1 MITRLLL
8 VSSVLL
14 VLSIQGTVGAG
25 GRPDVADPF
34 AFLRPM
40 VAVTGPE
47 RQRLAS
53 GEPVARIVP
62 ARDHEVTAFAAV
74 RVDVEPD
81 RLIAWMRQIA
91 VLKQSRRVLAI
102 RRFSDPPQLD
112 DLVGLTLDDSDREA
126 IRQCR
131 PGRCDIKLSAA
142 EMTRLQHADITGTD
156 GAAALDLA
164 FRELLLERV
173 RVYATGGRAALGDL
187 HDRRRPVSL
196 GAHFGTLVSRTPF
209 LVDGF
214 PQFTEYLLRYPQA
227 PPSDIESFFYWSKEA
242 LGGKPIIS
250 IIHVAILNGRDGA
263 QPDVLVAGAGLLA
276 THYVTASIGLTALVT
291 GPDGVRYLVYVNR
304 SDIDMLGG
312 VWGGVVRA
320 MMERRLKAEASGVL
334 RTLRTRLESGDPP
347 PSETP

>member
-91 VLKQSRRVLAI
+91 VLKQSRRVLAN
-102 RRFSDPPQLD
+102 RRFSDPPSS
-112 DLVGLTLDDSDREA
+112 T
-126 IRQCR
+126 
-131 PGRCDIKLSAA
+131 
-142 EMTRLQHADITGTD
+142 
-156 GAAALDLA
+156 
-164 FRELLLERV
+164 
-173 RVYATGGRAALGDL
+173 
-187 HDRRRPVSL
+187 
-196 GAHFGTLVSRTPF
+196 
-209 LVDGF
+209 
-214 PQFTEYLLRYPQA
+214 
-227 PPSDIESFFYWSKEA
+227 
-242 LGGKPIIS
+242 IS
-250 IIHVAILNGRDGA
+250 
-263 QPDVLVAGAGLLA
+263 
-276 THYVTASIGLTALVT
+276 
-291 GPDGVRYLVYVNR
+291 
-304 SDIDMLGG
+304 
-312 VWGGVVRA
+312 
-320 MMERRLKAEASGVL
+320 SG
-334 RTLRTRLESGDPP
+334 
-347 PSETP
+347 